1 MAGDEERIQREVR
14 KASARARQS
23 LEQARSHVAAAHKPF
38 EQWSTLVYF
47 TSLGEKLG
55 KQKSYA
61 NHYKELQAALQGVEA
76 AIARAEAAC
85 DALDAAPKS

>member
-23 LEQARSHVAAAHKPF
+23 LEQARSHVAAAHEPF
-38 EQWSTLVYF
+38 KKGITMFYF
-47 TSLGEKLG
+47 DSLGEKLG
-55 KQKSYA
+55 KQKSYT
-61 NHYKELQAALQGVEA
+61 NHFKELQAALKGVEA

-85 DALDAAPKS
+85 DALDAAPKP

>member
-1 MAGDEERIQREVR
+1 MAVDEERIERHAR

-23 LEQARSHVAAAHKPF
+23 LKQARSHVATAQGPF
-38 EQWSTLVYF
+38 KESVTILSD
-47 TSLGEKLG
+47 SLGKILG
-55 KQKSYA
+55 KHKSYA
-61 NHYKELQAALQGVEA
+61 DHYKELQAALKGVEA